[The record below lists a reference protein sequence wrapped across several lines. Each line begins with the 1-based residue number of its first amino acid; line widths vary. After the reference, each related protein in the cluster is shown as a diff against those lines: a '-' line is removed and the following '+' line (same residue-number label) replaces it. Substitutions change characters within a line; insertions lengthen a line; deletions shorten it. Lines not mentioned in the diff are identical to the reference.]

1 MPYIVKSRRKRIDKI
16 LDLLI
21 EELKRLPVNISGGWT
36 IGDTSYIITR
46 LLHERI
52 KHCGFGYASFNEV
65 IGVLECIK
73 SELYRNIVVP
83 YEDKKKAAAGA
94 ISELDS

>member
-1 MPYIVKSRRKRIDKI
+1 MPYIVKSRRKRIDRI

-21 EELKRLPVNISGGWT
+21 EELKRLPVSINGSWT
-36 IGDTSYIITR
+36 IGDTNYIITR

-52 KHCGFGYASFNEV
+52 KHCGLNYASLNEI
-65 IGVLECIK
+65 IGVLECVK
-73 SELYRNIVVP
+73 SELYRNVVVP